1 MMFLEE
7 LHYGR
12 VLGHHKEAR
21 KKNYYFFTLD
31 ANFKINDL
39 KRRDHDISLML
50 LL

>member
-1 MMFLEE
+1 MEEFWGTTKKLE
-7 LHYGR
+7 
-12 VLGHHKEAR
+12 